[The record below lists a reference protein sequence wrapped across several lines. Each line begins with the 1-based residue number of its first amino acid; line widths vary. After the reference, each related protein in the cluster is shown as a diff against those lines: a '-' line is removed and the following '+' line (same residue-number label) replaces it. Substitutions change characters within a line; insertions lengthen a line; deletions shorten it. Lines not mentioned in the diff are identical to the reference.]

1 MVGDGVAKAAPSG
14 NMLAPMSNVVANPR
28 PYDLDALEFHVVRT
42 LLGERLASPVG
53 RTAVDALGPCAD
65 RESANAALRAVEQL
79 VPRLAENQQL
89 PLSGAVEVRSWLP
102 QFLAGEHSLQAKDIA
117 DLKRLL
123 RAGDRCRVW
132 LGAAGEALAA
142 FAVAAPD
149 LSDLV
154 MEVELIVD
162 DRGEVLDSA
171 SPKLARIR
179 GEIEQAKSAVDAAV
193 MHVLASAEVRKHLQS
208 PEPAWRH
215 GRPVLQVKAEFRN
228 KVAGVLHDRSAS
240 GATLFVEPETV
251 VEAANRLS
259 DAQAAEH
266 REINVVLADAARGL
280 RRLADEIVACVEF
293 VAAADLLQA
302 KARLVTQDA
311 YTVPRLGEDGPLR
324 LRGARHPLLLRQRAL
339 ASIVPL
345 DIALGDPNHLLVVTG
360 PNTGGKTVVLKT
372 LGLLAVM
379 AVCAVPIPADAGAL
393 LPFFSAI
400 QADIG
405 DEQGISQNL
414 STFSSHVQRI
424 ARCLLHA
431 SPGSLVLLDELG
443 AGTDPEEG
451 GVLGYAVLEELLRA
465 RAFAVVSTHLGR
477 LKDFAY
483 QHRGAENGSMA
494 FDGVTL
500 RPIYRLDIGIPGNSH
515 ALDIA
520 RRVGMPDSVVTRA
533 KELLGVRDKTLD
545 HIIERVQV
553 ARRDAEADRRRSAD
567 LTRAVE
573 VQQTKL
579 DERLAEAVRKEN
591 WLQEEAD
598 GVVEAELRAAQ
609 AAMAEPLTALL
620 SAPGQHG
627 ERARVLKAVV
637 DGLQKNAALHRR
649 RMRFCHGLK
658 KGDEVFIPRWRRL
671 CAVHKID
678 KIRETIT
685 VDYGNVKMEVPFE
698 DVSWLQPL
706 GG

>member
-1 MVGDGVAKAAPSG
+1 MPSV
-14 NMLAPMSNVVANPR
+14 PPDSR
-28 PYDLDALEFHVVRT
+28 PYDLDALEFQVVRT
-42 LLGERLASPVG
+42 LLSERLASPVG
-53 RTAVDALGPCAD
+53 RSAVDALGPCAD
-65 RESANAALRAVEQL
+65 PAVAQAGLRAVEQL
-79 VPRLAENQQL
+79 ASRLQGSQAL
-89 PLSGAVEVRSWLP
+89 PLAGAVEVRSWLQP
-102 QFLAGEHSLQAKDIA
+102 FFAGEHSLQAKDVA
-117 DLKRLL
+117 DLKRML
-123 RAGDRCRVW
+123 RASERCRVW
-132 LGAAGEALAA
+132 LRAAGDALGA
-142 FAVAAPD
+142 FAAVAPD

-154 MEVELIVD
+154 DELELLVD

-171 SPKLARIR
+171 SPKLKQIR
-179 GEIEQAKSAVDAAV
+179 QDIEQARGAVDAVV
-193 MHVLASAEVRKHLQS
+193 MHVLAAAEVRKHLQS
-208 PEPAWRH
+208 PEPSWRH
-215 GRPVLQVKAEFRN
+215 GRPVLQVKAEFRH

-240 GATLFVEPETV
+240 GATLFVEPEAV

-266 REINVVLADAARGL
+266 REVNVVLADAARGL
-280 RRLADEIVACVEF
+280 RRVADGIHGSVEF
-293 VAAADLLQA
+293 LAAADLLQA
-302 KARLVTQDA
+302 KARLVVQDG
-311 YTVPRLGEDGPLR
+311 YIVPRLTGDGPLR
-324 LRGARHPLLLRQRAL
+324 LVGARHPLLLRQRPL
-339 ASIVPL
+339 ESIVPL
-345 DIALGDPNHLLVVTG
+345 EVALGDPNHLLVVTG

-379 AVCAVPIPADAGAL
+379 AVSAVPIPAAAGAQV
-393 LPFFSAI
+393 PFFTAI

-424 ARCLLHA
+424 ARCLRHA
-431 SPGSLVLLDELG
+431 SPRSLVLLDELG

-465 RAFAVVSTHLGR
+465 GCFAVVSTHLGR

-494 FDGVTL
+494 FDGASL

-520 RRVGMPDSVVTRA
+520 SRVGMPESVVARA
-533 KELLGVRDKTLD
+533 RELLGVRDKTLD

-567 LTRAVE
+567 LTRAAE
-573 VQQTKL
+573 AQQTRL

-598 GVVEAELRAAQ
+598 GVVEAELRAAH
-609 AAMAEPLTALL
+609 AALVEPLAALF

-627 ERARVLKAVV
+627 ERARQLRVVV
-637 DGLQKNAALHRR
+637 DGLLKNSALHRR

-658 KGDEVFIPRWRRL
+658 KGDQVFLPRWRRL
-671 CAVHKID
+671 CAVHKVD
-678 KIRETIT
+678 KVREI
-685 VDYGNVKMEVPFE
+685 VAVEYGNVKMEVPFE